1 VGNLEHSEVVCAVA
15 ISNNSQHIF
24 TGGKGGVKMWDL
36 NSRNKVADLPCLE
49 DTYIRSCKVL
59 PGDRKILV
67 GGECDSLFLW
77 DVGNGAPR
85 ILGELKSETAACYAM
100 AIAPATARQR
110 SPICFACCSNGNINV
125 WDVHNQVLIRS
136 FKGHD
141 EGASCVD
148 VFSDGS
154 KLATGGL
161 DRCVRV
167 WDLAEDSE
175 ILQYPFEHKVF
186 ALGVSPTSNFLAVGL
201 KSNYVEVFDPKHT
214 QRAYR
219 LVLHENWVLS
229 LKFSS
234 RGRWFTTTGKDKML
248 MSWRAPYGACLFQ
261 KRQSDSI
268 LSCDIS
274 LDDRYIVTGSEK
286 RATVYELQY

>member
-1 VGNLEHSEVVCAVA
+1 VCFFVR
-15 ISNNSQHIF
+15 SFSPNFFYF
-24 TGGKGGVKMWDL
+24 TFII
-36 NSRNKVADLPCLE
+36 LE

-125 WDVHNQVLIRS
+125 WDVHNQVLIRLQMGGFFLLLSRMLSLNGIFSKFFFYRS

-186 ALGVSPTSNFLAVGL
+186 ALGVSPTSNFLAVGFI
-201 KSNYVEVFDPKHT
+201 YV
-214 QRAYR
+214 
-219 LVLHENWVLS
+219 
-229 LKFSS
+229 
-234 RGRWFTTTGKDKML
+234 
-248 MSWRAPYGACLFQ
+248 
-261 KRQSDSI
+261 
-268 LSCDIS
+268 
-274 LDDRYIVTGSEK
+274 
-286 RATVYELQY
+286 